1 MTNEIFIPKS
11 VIENAKKNKLVFF
24 IGAGFSRDFGFPDWE
39 GLVSLILKKIIED
52 NQKYKPFL
60 ELLESKTLGILEVLE
75 HIKGEKRIIRDTIY
89 KEFKYDSSKSNLLK
103 KHKQL
108 LSISSKLITTNYD
121 QLLEKATDG
130 TIEKVVYTNTHLMGQ
145 ISNLDS
151 FIFKIHGDHEEAD
164 KCVLLKE
171 DYNKLYD
178 YDNAALAQFKNIIT
192 NNTVLFIGFS
202 LADPYISNLFQY
214 INTLYKG
221 YHEKSYILTVNNEDF
236 SKYNI
241 TNIEL
246 DSYEDIV
253 PFLNQLSEKIIIKKD
268 TK

>member
-1 MTNEIFIPKS
+1 M
-11 VIENAKKNKLVFF
+11 
-24 IGAGFSRDFGFPDWE
+24 
-39 GLVSLILKKIIED
+39 
-52 NQKYKPFL
+52 
-60 ELLESKTLGILEVLE
+60 
-75 HIKGEKRIIRDTIY
+75 
-89 KEFKYDSSKSNLLK
+89 
-103 KHKQL
+103 

-221 YHEKSYILTVNNEDF
+221 YHEKKLYIN
-236 SKYNI
+236 S
-241 TNIEL
+241 
-246 DSYEDIV
+246 
-253 PFLNQLSEKIIIKKD
+253 
-268 TK
+268 